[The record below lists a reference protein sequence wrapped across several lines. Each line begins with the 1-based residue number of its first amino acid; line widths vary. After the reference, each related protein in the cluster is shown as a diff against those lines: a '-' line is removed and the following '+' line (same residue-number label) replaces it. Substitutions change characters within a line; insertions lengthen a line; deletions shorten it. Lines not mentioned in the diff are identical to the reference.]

1 MKNVAKRGKKARA
14 EVEVMKESEAKV
26 RNENEVEIEKG
37 KRAKAENGNE
47 VEAKKGDEAAQE
59 VEIEDSEAA
68 TEVPTPDQNLTVPSE
83 ERLGCLIAS
92 N

>member
-1 MKNVAKRGKKARA
+1 MKNVAKREKKARA
-14 EVEVMKESEAKV
+14 EVVVMREKEAKV
-26 RNENEVEIEKG
+26 KNGNEVEIEKG
-37 KRAKAENGNE
+37 KRARAERGNE
-47 VEAKKGDEAAQE
+47 VEAKKGDEAVHE